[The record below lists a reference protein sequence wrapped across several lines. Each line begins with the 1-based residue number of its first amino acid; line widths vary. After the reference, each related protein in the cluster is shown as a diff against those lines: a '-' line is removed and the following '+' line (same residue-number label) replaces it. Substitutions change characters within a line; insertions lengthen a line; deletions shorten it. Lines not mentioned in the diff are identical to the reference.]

1 MTLATPTLPPATYA
15 PDHLLRRVFAN
26 GRVLIGGILLLIILG
41 MCLGTLPWTM
51 RDTTRFYFD
60 YQDDM
65 LPVIPPTFHAHEDPL
80 DETSPLIDSHA
91 YLFGTDKLGRS
102 IFARC
107 LIGGTISLSVGIAA
121 ALISVILG
129 VSVGMIAGYRGGW
142 IDALL
147 MRTVDV
153 MYGLPYILLV
163 ILFKIAFETKLEHVF
178 GTRSAA
184 NIVTMFV

>member
-1 MTLATPTLPPATYA
+1 MTLALPVATYA
-15 PDHLLRRVFAN
+15 PDRILRRVFAN
-26 GRVLIGGILLLIILG
+26 RRVVIGGVFLLAIVALCVG
-41 MCLGTLPWTM
+41 SLPWTM
-51 RDTTRFYFD
+51 RDRTRFYFD

-65 LPVIPPTFHAHEDPL
+65 LPEIPPTMSAHEDPQ
-80 DETSPLIDSHA
+80 DQTSPLIESRA
-91 YLFGTDKLGRS
+91 YIFGTDKLGRS

-129 VSVGMIAGYRGGW
+129 VSIGMIAGYRGGW

-163 ILFKIAFETKLEHVF
+163 ILFKIAFERKLE
-178 GTRSAA
+178 RLL
-184 NIVTMFV
+184 